1 MAREGTSVLDNGD
14 IFPDITFPGVDRE
27 PVVLPRDFNGKWG
40 VFLVYRG
47 HW

>member
-1 MAREGTSVLDNGD
+1 MAREGTSALDNGGL
-14 IFPDITFPGVDRE
+14 FPDIVFPGVDGSSI
-27 PVVLPRDFNGKWG
+27 VLPRDFNGKWS